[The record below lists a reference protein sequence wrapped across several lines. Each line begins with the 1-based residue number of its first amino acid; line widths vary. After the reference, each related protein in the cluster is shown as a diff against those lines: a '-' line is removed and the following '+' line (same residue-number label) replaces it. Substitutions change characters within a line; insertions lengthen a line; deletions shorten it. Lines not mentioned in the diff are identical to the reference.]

1 MTALPN
7 ICLLASD
14 QSCRQ
19 ILPWLLIAM
28 VLTGRIRYWDI
39 FEGYFALGGQRV
51 DTAYQETADD
61 PDGNPP
67 DERGSASNG
76 QSTVSKT
83 KIAALQNQ
91 LKGVAAAVDK
101 IAEQQ
106 ESYDKA
112 ARSLAEQQKKIL
124 EQQESYATTAR
135 GLAEQQKQ
143 ILELLQTVLAKAGS

>member
-1 MTALPN
+1 
-7 ICLLASD
+7 
-14 QSCRQ
+14 
-19 ILPWLLIAM
+19 M
-28 VLTGRIRYWDI
+28 VLIDRIRYWDI

-51 DTAYQETADD
+51 DTAFQDPDD

-67 DERGSASNG
+67 DKRGPISNG
-76 QSTVSKT
+76 QPTVSKT

-91 LKGVAAAVDK
+91 LQDVAAAVDK

-112 ARSLAEQQKKIL
+112 ARNLADQQKKIL

-143 ILELLQTVLAKAGS
+143 ILELLQTVLAKAGSS